1 MCARQPKTRLCLS
14 PVLRACAGCSA
25 AAFTFYFP
33 FHDFDTPSMPLIVSL
48 PILCALGA
56 RIAFTI
62 INTDPTPS
70 TEDALVDNVV
80 QGLFQG
86 VLIQLVYSEHQ
97 IFAPALALA
106 CAGRLVAMAVF
117 ASSEADIHAAGIAG
131 ISAVVGFAFS
141 YLLSTAVDEWAETSS
156 TDADEAMERRRERR
170 REREIARK
178 EHMRAR
184 LREINARER
193 GRDKE
198 RDSSPLSNLRSRSLD
213 RTQIRRR
220 SRSRAL
226 SASPQR
232 TEHTT
237 VPPTLITETS
247 TTMTME
253 QLGYTGLGRLLDLEL
268 ANLRKRAATAEA
280 DRRRCKEEKK
290 WAIAQGDTSRA
301 KQLAWQ
307 VKRYAA
313 MAESYTREAD
323 RRIIEATRA
332 AHPSAASFPA
342 EKGDSPLSGD
352 TLRQETDT
360 DDQPYPGQLRREC
373 VVFLKCR
380 KLVLTSLLIARAKPR

>member
-1 MCARQPKTRLCLS
+1 
-14 PVLRACAGCSA
+14 
-25 AAFTFYFP
+25 
-33 FHDFDTPSMPLIVSL
+33 MPLIVSL

-56 RIAFTI
+56 RIVFTI
-62 INTDPTPS
+62 LNPNPAPS
-70 TEDALVDNVV
+70 TEDNLIDNAV

-86 VLIQLVYSEHQ
+86 VLIQLVHSEHQ

-106 CAGRLVAMAVF
+106 CAGRLVTMAVF
-117 ASSEADIHAAGIAG
+117 GTTEAEVHAAGISG
-131 ISAVVGFAFS
+131 IAAVVGFAFA
-141 YLLSTAVDEWAETSS
+141 YLLSSAAEEWTNGNLSDEDSR
-156 TDADEAMERRRERR
+156 ERKRERR
-170 REREIARK
+170 RERELAREARK

-193 GRDKE
+193 GRDPE
-198 RDSSPLSNLRSRSLD
+198 RELSPPRSVTRSRSFD
-213 RTQIRRR
+213 RIQSRRR
-220 SRSRAL
+220 SLSRAR
-226 SASPQR
+226 STSPQR
-232 TEHTT
+232 TEHTG

-268 ANLRKRAATAEA
+268 ANLRKRAAIAEA

-290 WAIAQGDTSRA
+290 WAIAQGDTARA

-323 RRIIEATRA
+323 RRIIEATRN
-332 AHPSAASFPA
+332 AHPTAGPLPA

-352 TLRQETDT
+352 MLKHDIDA
-360 DDQPYPGQLRREC
+360 DDQPYPGQLRKEC
-373 VVFLKCR
+373 VIFF
-380 KLVLTSLLIARAKPR
+380 S

>member
-1 MCARQPKTRLCLS
+1 
-14 PVLRACAGCSA
+14 
-25 AAFTFYFP
+25 
-33 FHDFDTPSMPLIVSL
+33 MPLIVSI
-48 PILCALGA
+48 PIICALGA
-56 RIAFTI
+56 RIAFTV
-62 INTDPTPS
+62 INHDPTS
-70 TEDALVDNVV
+70 SNEDVLVDNVV

-86 VLIQLVYSEHQ
+86 VLIQFVYYEHQ
-97 IFAPALALA
+97 LFAPALALA
-106 CAGRLVAMAVF
+106 CLGRLVAMAVF
-117 ASSEADIHAAGIAG
+117 ASSDPEVHAAGISG

-141 YLLSTAVDEWAETSS
+141 YLLSTAVEEWTEGGVAGVSDS
-156 TDADEAMERRRERR
+156 RERRRERR
-170 REREIARK
+170 REREEAREARK

-193 GRDKE
+193 GRDPE
-198 RDSSPLSNLRSRSLD
+198 REPSPPLSILRPRSLD
-213 RTQIRRR
+213 RTQNRRR
-220 SRSRAL
+220 SLSRAR
-226 SASPQR
+226 SDSPQR

-268 ANLRKRAATAEA
+268 ANLRKKAATAEA

-323 RRIIEATRA
+323 RRIIEATRN
-332 AHPSAASFPA
+332 AHPTAGPPP
-342 EKGDSPLSGD
+342 EKGDSPLSAD
-352 TLRQETDT
+352 TLKNLEM
-360 DDQPYPGQLRREC
+360 DDQPYPGQLRKEC
-373 VVFLKCR
+373 AI
-380 KLVLTSLLIARAKPR
+380 LLFFIGHPANRLSK